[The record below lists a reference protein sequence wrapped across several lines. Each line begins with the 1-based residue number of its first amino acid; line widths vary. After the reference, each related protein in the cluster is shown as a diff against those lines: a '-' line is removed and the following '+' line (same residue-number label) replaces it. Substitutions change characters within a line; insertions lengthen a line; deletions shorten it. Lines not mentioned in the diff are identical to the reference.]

1 MEHSDEVGRHELAE
15 QPRDLVDVR
24 RRAQFLELEAQT
36 LAHLPPEAGGVEELH
51 QPLPVLYRVGARD
64 PDTGVVELFRR
75 QREDSFDLVVLQ
87 HVVPDRRLVRTGTLR
102 EQRRV
107 IRDRGCPGLT
117 RRRGPCPCAPSG
129 GCLSRSSSTSPRTVG
144 ATALVEG
151 LPAQAVLPLDA
162 HIGAEDRPGFIVRLR
177 RAQRRPRRGCSL
189 SGACP
194 PPTASRPCPLS
205 RS

>member
-1 MEHSDEVGRHELAE
+1 MNS
-15 QPRDLVDVR
+15 PNS
-24 RRAQFLELEAQT
+24 RAQFLELEAQT

-51 QPLPVLYRVGARD
+51 QPLPVVYRVGARD
-64 PDTGVVELFRR
+64 PAVGADTGVVELVRR

-107 IRDRGCPGLT
+107 IRDRGCPSLT

-129 GCLSRSSSTSPRTVG
+129 GCLSRSSSTSPRTGG

-151 LPAQAVLPLDA
+151 PPAQAVLPLDT
-162 HIGAEDRPGFIVRLR
+162 HIGAADRPGLIVRLR

-189 SGACP
+189 SGARP